1 MKFFILFLTYS
12 LSAQAA
18 TILTYSYKKA
28 PKGSVKKIDSKEV
41 ALAYNVIK
49 KGSFNAPSPKKFF
62 NDYLR
67 FKLGVEMAYYEKK
80 LIKDPKI
87 AEKIASPYLK
97 GGFEQ
102 ELYKA
107 YAEIKLKG
115 QMKSLDQKTAK
126 LSPKKLQALYSRN
139 PEFNFHYISVKLP
152 LNPSKKQIQEA
163 KNRANKIYAQILN
176 SKKPFQKLVR
186 LYSDEKVLGSMTFNR
201 SQAVIFPKV
210 YAQLKRMNNKKI
222 SKPIRVAQGYHIVK
236 LNRKVPFSDSNQLS
250 VKADYF
256 NRERT
261 RLFNNSFN
269 LKRLQAQFKIKYVNR
284 KLTERFDSM

>member
-28 PKGSVKKIDSKEV
+28 PRGSVKKLDSKEV
-41 ALAYNVIK
+41 ALAYNIIK
-49 KGSFNAPSPKKFF
+49 KSSFNAPSPKKFF
-62 NDYLR
+62 NDFLR

-80 LIKDPKI
+80 LIRDPKI

-97 GGFEQ
+97 GNFEQ

-107 YAEIKLKG
+107 LAEIKLKG
-115 QMKSLDQKTAK
+115 QMKALDKKTAN
-126 LSPKKLQALYSRN
+126 LSLKKLQILYSRN
-139 PEFNFHYISVKLP
+139 PEFNFHYISVNLP
-152 LNPSKKQIQEA
+152 VNPNKKQIQEA
-163 KNRANKIYAQILN
+163 RNRATKIYAQIIK
-176 SKKPFQKLVR
+176 SKKPFQELAR
-186 LYSDEKVLGSMTFNR
+186 LYSDEKVVGSMTVNR

-210 YAQLKRMNNKKI
+210 YAQLKKMNRKKI
-222 SKPIRVAQGYHIVK
+222 SRPIRVATGYHIVK
-236 LNRKVPFSDSNQLS
+236 LNKKVPFSESNQIA

-261 RLFNNSFN
+261 QLFNNSFN
-269 LKRLQAQFKIKYVNR
+269 LKRLQTKFKIKYINR
-284 KLTERFDSM
+284 GLVERFDSM